1 MNVRSSTCAEHGNF
15 WCYRNLDLSNTH
27 GCKEPNLIKVKVKH
41 AKVQKREDWPCQV
54 P

>member
-27 GCKEPNLIKVKVKH
+27 GCKEPNLRNVKK
-41 AKVQKREDWPCQV
+41 KNV